1 MTKIGR
7 SQINHFKSSVR
18 IKSSLG
24 FAIFPHHLSKMLFNF
39 LSGAHGIPW
48 KSIFLCVSALVM
60 IHYMLVDIQ
69 PNDEPILETTEI
81 VEAKDVILSPT
92 PSKHAGSAGTFD
104 EFKAMLGIF
113 GGTET
118 SNSEDAS
125 LSEDTTSLGTLG
137 PGHKMK
143 KPFLGSKQ
151 DTRDDE
157 YVSVCMAVKDQ
168 QHDLR
173 EFFIHHYYHLGIK
186 RFYIM
191 DDGSDPPLSEM
202 EDLGIPREHVTFQYF
217 NKSEHTY
224 YMQEHVYKLC
234 VEKYRSNHTWMAFID
249 ADEYLEMTGKE
260 NLNEFLESYEEDQH
274 VGAVYVSWMTHSSAG
289 LLKRPKSVRQAYID
303 CIWDGEGHN
312 VLGKTIAKLSLYAGP
327 NTVHQVRCKDGAIIV
342 DENGIQAPLRRYSP
356 TRDRIALHH
365 YALKSRE
372 EYQEKVDRGNAMST
386 PKNWGFWDS
395 VEGMAGIECLSMTE
409 YYP

>member
-1 MTKIGR
+1 
-7 SQINHFKSSVR
+7 
-18 IKSSLG
+18 
-24 FAIFPHHLSKMLFNF
+24 MLFNF
-39 LSGAHGIPW
+39 LSGAHGVPW
-48 KSIFLCVSALVM
+48 KFIFLCVSALVM
-60 IHYMLVDIQ
+60 IHYMLIDIQ
-69 PNDEPILETTEI
+69 PNDEVIPETSKV
-81 VEAKDVILSPT
+81 VEGTDIIPNPT

-113 GGTET
+113 GGTES
-118 SNSEDAS
+118 SNSKDAS
-125 LSEDTTSLGTLG
+125 LSEDTTSLGALR
-137 PGHKMK
+137 PGHKLK

-151 DTRDDE
+151 DTRNDE

-168 QHDLR
+168 QKDLP
-173 EFFIHHYYHLGIK
+173 EFFTHHYYHLGIK

-260 NLNEFLESYEEDQH
+260 NLNEFLESYEEDEH

-289 LLKRPKSVRQAYID
+289 LLSRPKSVRQAYID

-312 VLGKTIAKLSLYAGP
+312 VLGKTIAKLSLYVGP
-327 NTVHQVRCKDGAIIV
+327 NTVHQVRCKDGAIVV
-342 DENGIQAPLRRYSP
+342 DENGIKAPVRRYSP
-356 TRDRIALHH
+356 TRNRIALHH
-365 YALKSRE
+365 YALKNRE

-395 VEGMAGIECLSMTE
+395 VESMAGIECLSMTE

>member
-1 MTKIGR
+1 
-7 SQINHFKSSVR
+7 
-18 IKSSLG
+18 
-24 FAIFPHHLSKMLFNF
+24 MLFNF
-39 LSGAHGIPW
+39 LSGAHGVPW
-48 KSIFLCVSALVM
+48 KFIFLCISALVM
-60 IHYMLVDIQ
+60 VHYVLVDI
-69 PNDEPILETTEI
+69 PPSDESLPETSKS
-81 VEAKDVILSPT
+81 VEATDILPSPT
-92 PSKHAGSAGTFD
+92 PPKHAGSAGTFD

-125 LSEDTTSLGTLG
+125 LSEDTMSLGTVG
-137 PGHKMK
+137 PGHKLK

-168 QHDLR
+168 QQDLP

-260 NLNEFLESYEEDQH
+260 NLNEFLESYEEDEH

-289 LLKRPKSVRQAYID
+289 LLSRPKSVRQAYID
-303 CIWDGEGHN
+303 CVWDGEGHN

-327 NTVHQVRCKDGAIIV
+327 NTVHQVRCKDGAIVV
-342 DENGIQAPLRRYSP
+342 DENGIKAPVRRYSP

>member
-1 MTKIGR
+1 
-7 SQINHFKSSVR
+7 
-18 IKSSLG
+18 
-24 FAIFPHHLSKMLFNF
+24 
-39 LSGAHGIPW
+39 
-48 KSIFLCVSALVM
+48 M
-60 IHYMLVDIQ
+60 IHYMLVDI
-69 PNDEPILETTEI
+69 EPDNKPTANTSKADKSVDTIP
-81 VEAKDVILSPT
+81 SPT
-92 PSKHAGSAGTFD
+92 PATHASPAGTFE

-113 GGTET
+113 GEMGNSDSKDTRPSGGT
-118 SNSEDAS
+118 AS
-125 LSEDTTSLGTLG
+125 LETMT
-137 PGHKMK
+137 PGHKVK

-168 QHDLR
+168 GPDLP
-173 EFFIHHYYHLGIK
+173 EWFVHHYYHLGIK

-217 NKSEHTY
+217 SKSEHSM
-224 YMQEHVYKLC
+224 YMQEYVYNVC
-234 VEKYRSNHTWMAFID
+234 VEKYRSNHTWMAFLD

-260 NLNEFLESYEEDQH
+260 NLNQFLEKFENDKR
-274 VGAVYVSWMTHSSAG
+274 VGAVYPSWMTHSSAG
-289 LLKRPKSVRQAYID
+289 LLKRAKSVRKAYID

-327 NTVHQVRCKDGAIIV
+327 NTVHQVHSKDGAITV
-342 DENGIQAPLRRYSP
+342 DENGVEAPIRRYSP
-356 TRDRIALHH
+356 TRDKIALHH

-372 EYQEKVDRGNAMST
+372 EYQEKVDRGNAMSS
-386 PKNWGFWDS
+386 PKDWAFWDS
-395 VEGMAGIECLSMTE
+395 VEGMSGIECLSMSE

>member
-1 MTKIGR
+1 M
-7 SQINHFKSSVR
+7 F
-18 IKSSLG
+18 
-24 FAIFPHHLSKMLFNF
+24 FNF
-39 LSGAHGIPW
+39 LSGAHGVPW
-48 KSIFLCVSALVM
+48 KFLFLCISALIM

-69 PNDEPILETTEI
+69 LNDEAIPETPKV
-81 VEAKDVILSPT
+81 VEGAAIIPNPT
-92 PSKHAGSAGTFD
+92 PPKHAGSAGTFD

-113 GGTET
+113 SGTET

-125 LSEDTTSLGTLG
+125 LSEDTTSLETLG
-137 PGHKMK
+137 PGHRLK

-168 QHDLR
+168 QNDLP
-173 EFFIHHYYHLGIK
+173 EFFTHHYYHLGIK

-217 NKSEHTY
+217 NKTEHTR

-260 NLNEFLESYEEDQH
+260 NLNEFLESYEEDEH

-289 LLKRPKSVRQAYID
+289 LLSRPKSVRQTYID

-312 VLGKTIAKLSLYAGP
+312 VQGKTIAKLSLYDGP
-327 NTVHQVRCKDGAIIV
+327 NTVHQVRCKDGAIVV
-342 DENGIQAPLRRYSP
+342 DENGIKAPVRRYSP
-356 TRDRIALHH
+356 TRNRIALHH

-372 EYQEKVDRGNAMST
+372 EYQEKVDRGNAMSD